1 MPFAWRTVDAVTGA
15 DLYRFAYDGNGH
27 LLKVTDRDGDIT
39 RVERDAKGD
48 PTAIV
53 STDGQRTELTLN
65 AEGYLASVT
74 NPANET
80 VRLDY
85 YAGGLLKTVTDP
97 KGHGDHFIYDATG
110 RLVRNTNAGHG
121 GWTIARTQEGR
132 GYTASMTSAEG
143 RTSSFKVEPL
153 AIGDRRQVNTAPDG
167 TVQTK
172 LFKTNGEETTI
183 ATDGT
188 VTTVLEGPDPRF
200 GMQAPVPGAVSVK
213 LPSGLTSNTTTAR
226 TAALSNPNDPFS
238 LTRLTETVSVN
249 GKTSTSAFNK
259 VTLTYTNTSP
269 AGRVSTTTVNDQHRP
284 VMRQVPG
291 LNAVSYTYDTRGR
304 LTETAAGEGT
314 EARATHIT
322 YYQSGPQKGYAQN
335 ITDALGRSV
344 FFEYD
349 VVGRLIKQT
358 LPDNREVRFDYD
370 AKGNLTALTPPG
382 QPAHL
387 FDYTA
392 LDQEKDYTPPVVD
405 ILDPATRY
413 TYNRDKQLELVT
425 RPDGQPIDFVYDG
438 AGRLQTLRAPHG
450 DATHSYD
457 SMGRLQSLNA
467 PATSRSPMPMTAA
480 WRRVKPSP
488 VPSPAPSPG
497 ATTATSAC
505 RRFQSTARVSPSAT
519 TTTVA

>member
-1 MPFAWRTVDAVTGA
+1 MALVSGGVGSDGVIIDRRGKRPCRFHRRRRRRRRRPDLGSAFGVALAADGSLYIAATAAAYRAARRSASLKGAGVADAVVSSEDGREVYRLRCRRPSSA
-15 DLYRFAYDGNGH
+15 DGRCRDWTPILYRFAYDGNGH

-39 RVERDAKGD
+39 RVERDATGD

-284 VMRQVPG
+284 VMRQVTG
-291 LNAVSYTYDTRGR
+291 LNALSY
-304 LTETAAGEGT
+304 A
-314 EARATHIT
+314 
-322 YYQSGPQKGYAQN
+322 
-335 ITDALGRSV
+335 
-344 FFEYD
+344 
-349 VVGRLIKQT
+349 
-358 LPDNREVRFDYD
+358 
-370 AKGNLTALTPPG
+370 
-382 QPAHL
+382 
-387 FDYTA
+387 
-392 LDQEKDYTPPVVD
+392 
-405 ILDPATRY
+405 
-413 TYNRDKQLELVT
+413 
-425 RPDGQPIDFVYDG
+425 
-438 AGRLQTLRAPHG
+438 
-450 DATHSYD
+450 YD
-457 SMGRLQSLNA
+457 SRRLA
-467 PATSRSPMPMTAA
+467 
-480 WRRVKPSP
+480 
-488 VPSPAPSPG
+488 
-497 ATTATSAC
+497 
-505 RRFQSTARVSPSAT
+505 
-519 TTTVA
+519 